1 MCPHFIDVIISTGFS
16 SVVLMLSQQLHTRQ
30 VSQVSSI
37 TWTWAL
43 KRPES
48 CWCLEF
54 IWPKRRW
61 RDLSVTV
68 VQQVQTYAVHSLHC
82 VSVKYDAFSLCFIS
96 QEQRHPLVA
105 GSVGPYGAFLLDGSE
120 YTGAYAEEMSVEVC
134 SSQMLILVTN
144 EVIMQMFIQM
154 FHLWTHLLWN
164 FFFSSSKELKAWHRP
179 HVECLAAAGAD
190 LVAFE
195 TIPSIKEAEAL
206 VELLREFPN
215 SKAWLAFSCKVTTAA
230 EQYN

>member
-1 MCPHFIDVIISTGFS
+1 MW
-16 SVVLMLSQQLHTRQ
+16 LYQQ
-30 VSQVSSI
+30 VSHQ
-37 TWTWAL
+37 W
-43 KRPES
+43 
-48 CWCLEF
+48 CWCYLNSYIPGKYHRFHQSPGHEL
-54 IWPKRRW
+54 W
-61 RDLSVTV
+61 RGQRAADVWSSSGQRDGGEICLWQSSSRYKHT
-68 VQQVQTYAVHSLHC
+68 QYTLC
-82 VSVKYDAFSLCFIS
+82 TVSVNYDAISLCFIS

-120 YTGAYAEEMSVEVC
+120 YTGAYAEEMSVEVS

-154 FHLWTHLLWN
+154 FHLWTHLLSN

>member
-1 MCPHFIDVIISTGFS
+1 M
-16 SVVLMLSQQLHTRQ
+16 
-30 VSQVSSI
+30 
-37 TWTWAL
+37 
-43 KRPES
+43 
-48 CWCLEF
+48 
-54 IWPKRRW
+54 
-61 RDLSVTV
+61 
-68 VQQVQTYAVHSLHC
+68 
-82 VSVKYDAFSLCFIS
+82 
-96 QEQRHPLVA
+96 A

-120 YTGAYAEEMSVEVC
+120 YTGAYAEEMSVEV
-134 SSQMLILVTN
+134 SGSQMLILVTN
-144 EVIMQMFIQM
+144 EVIMQMFLQM
-154 FHLWTHLLWN
+154 FHLLSN
-164 FFFSSSKELKAWHRP
+164 YDVPAFFFSSSKELKAWHRP